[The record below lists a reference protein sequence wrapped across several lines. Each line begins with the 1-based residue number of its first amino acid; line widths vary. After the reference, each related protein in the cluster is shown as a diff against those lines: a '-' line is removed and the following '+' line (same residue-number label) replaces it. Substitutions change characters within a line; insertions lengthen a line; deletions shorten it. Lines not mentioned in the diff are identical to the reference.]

1 MLGGP
6 SNARWCLSI
15 SGKCA
20 RVCLASFTS
29 CPWPRCWGQSQVVL
43 FSARWP
49 FYGATSLR
57 RPSEPFCRPRV
68 IKMKSP
74 ERQKSKKNTSNIA
87 RSIQFVLY
95 REFTESFKEDMC
107 SIHSSLLWFKRK
119 WQHFV
124 TQTGQSAW
132 RSKFHAPDKSIVM
145 QPPPLQHVSQ
155 LDSSEWR

>member
-15 SGKCA
+15 SGKGA

-29 CPWPRCWGQSQVVL
+29 CPWPRCWGQSQVAL

-68 IKMKSP
+68 IKMKGP
-74 ERQKSKKNTSNIA
+74 ERQKSKKKK
-87 RSIQFVLY
+87 IQVILQEAFDLY
-95 REFTESFKEDMC
+95 FTENLRRVLKRICVQSIPVC
-107 SIHSSLLWFKRK
+107 SDFTENDSISVRRMASL
-119 WQHFV
+119 H
-124 TQTGQSAW
+124 GYQSPM
-132 RSKFHAPDKSIVM
+132 H
-145 QPPPLQHVSQ
+145 
-155 LDSSEWR
+155 